1 MVGYVPCNQNLV
13 QSDPVEKEGPAV
25 SAYKRKE
32 CVPVCPFGNCSGQ
45 LKLQMMTLFHS
56 AETLLFLFQAN
67 QRFYYWTLVRVCT
80 YVLVVAFSSCSK
92 ENYSRTSV
100 WLCLCVPALLL
111 QAFIDIFGLEED
123 KGIYT
128 LYMCV
133 VCTWSEE
140 ASVW

>member
-1 MVGYVPCNQNLV
+1 M
-13 QSDPVEKEGPAV
+13 
-25 SAYKRKE
+25 
-32 CVPVCPFGNCSGQ
+32 
-45 LKLQMMTLFHS
+45 
-56 AETLLFLFQAN
+56 
-67 QRFYYWTLVRVCT
+67 
-80 YVLVVAFSSCSK
+80 
-92 ENYSRTSV
+92 

>member
-25 SAYKRKE
+25 SAYRRKE
-32 CVPVCPFGNCSGQ
+32 CVCPFGNCSGQ

-56 AETLLFLFQAN
+56 VISLPSEPEILLLNSCSCVYFA
-67 QRFYYWTLVRVCT
+67 TV
-80 YVLVVAFSSCSK
+80 YVLVVAFSSCSN
-92 ENYSRTSV
+92 ENYSCTSV